1 MYNFDL
7 RKYLTEGKLLKE
19 EIQNVLS
26 NYPKYDRNEFRN
38 FKDNLETI
46 IWEKYPLT
54 KDIKSKLPTNLIQ
67 VSPDDIETD
76 WATIDYKII
85 RGNNNLTVRL
95 MHPNYIHW
103 FYNTDDIENL
113 YKDIENL
120 YKTEAD
126 KFGFKYKKSPHQ
138 GIITLLFTK

>member
-1 MYNFDL
+1 MKKSEL
-7 RKYLTEGKLLKE
+7 RQLIRE
-19 EIQNVLS
+19 EIQNVSS

-38 FKDNLETI
+38 FKDSLETI

-67 VSPDDIETD
+67 VSPDNIETD

-95 MHPNYIHW
+95 MYPNYIHW
-103 FYNTDDIENL
+103 FYNTD
-113 YKDIENL
+113 DIENL

-126 KFGFKYKKSPHQ
+126 KFGFKYKKSPNQ
-138 GIITLLFTK
+138 GVITLLFTK